1 MRIFSIILLSFLLIA
16 CGSMQNNASM
26 GDHAKDGMSMDMAT
40 PDLAAPPAAES
51 NGVAIRDPWA
61 RKAAKGDIS
70 AAYMA
75 ITNATTAD
83 TLVSATGDIATS
95 IELHTVVNENGMMQ
109 MIQAEGGVPIP
120 ANGTQ
125 LLKPGSFHIMLIG
138 LTTDL
143 KAGDS
148 FPLTLTYANA
158 GPVTVTVEVR

>member
-1 MRIFSIILLSFLLIA
+1 MLSFLLIA

-26 GDHAKDGMSMDMAT
+26 GHHAKDGMTMDMAT
-40 PDLAAPPAAES
+40 PDLAAPLAAES
-51 NGVAIRDPWA
+51 NGIAIRDPWA

-109 MIQAEGGVPIP
+109 MIQAEGGVPVA
-120 ANGTQ
+120 ANGMQ
-125 LLKPGSFHIMLIG
+125 VLKPGSYHIMLIG
-138 LTTDL
+138 LSTDL
-143 KAGDS
+143 KSGDS
-148 FPLTLTYANA
+148 FPLTLTFANA
-158 GPVTVTVEVR
+158 GPIDVMFEVR

>member
-1 MRIFSIILLSFLLIA
+1 MRTFSIILVTLLLTA
-16 CGSMQNNASM
+16 CGGGMNHNAHM
-26 GDHAKDGMSMDMAT
+26 GVAVAT
-40 PDLAAPPAAES
+40 PDLEAQPAAES
-51 NGVAIRDPWA
+51 NGIAIGDSWA

-109 MIQAEGGVPIP
+109 MIPAEGGVPID

-125 LLKPGSFHIMLIG
+125 ILKPGSFHIMLIG
-138 LTTDL
+138 LRKDL
-143 KAGDS
+143 KSGDS
-148 FPLTLTYANA
+148 FPLTLTFANA
-158 GPVTVTVEVR
+158 GPIAVMFEVR